1 MTIIPILASI
11 ACSADTL
18 QVAIP
23 SASESSFLG
32 TIPAII
38 GAILLYVWHHRKV
51 TSKIL
56 KALPEAAKAEV
67 KQLDPEEIAQK
78 AAEAAVAKLAAGG
91 SVQAVAA
98 SAAAAG
104 ARDVAAQ
111 VVEHAPEVA
120 P

>member
-38 GAILLYVWHHRKV
+38 GGILLYVWNHRKV
-51 TSKIL
+51 TAKIL
-56 KALPEAAKAEV
+56 KSLPEAAKAEV
-67 KQLDPEEIAQK
+67 KQLDVEEVAQK
-78 AAEAAVAKLAAGG
+78 AAEAAVAKIAAGG
-91 SVQAVAA
+91 SLQTVAVN
-98 SAAAAG
+98 AAAAG

-111 VVEHAPEVA
+111 VVEHAPEVT